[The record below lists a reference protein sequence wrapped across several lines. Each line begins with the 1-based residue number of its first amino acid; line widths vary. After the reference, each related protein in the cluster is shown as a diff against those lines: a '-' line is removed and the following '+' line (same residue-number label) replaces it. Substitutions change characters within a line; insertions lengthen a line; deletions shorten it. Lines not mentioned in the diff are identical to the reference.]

1 MTIRQTS
8 LVIAVS
14 LSALFVAVVGF
25 DLVEVIVGLAGTRR
39 MASTVTASSLV
50 SRATIELSLE
60 RSVMQVAL
68 NLNPPITP
76 QFRSIV
82 TEQRRLSDT
91 TFDTAMAVAD
101 NDRHLSY
108 DTEFVARLQALR
120 GRIDALRSTADREM
134 ALPLAQRDAQL
145 VESLP
150 MDLKA
155 TIEAFAHITTTLHER
170 DVALPGLVTVLG
182 EIQRWAWEVRE
193 YGGRERTYLAI
204 ATADGRPISQRRRG
218 EMAELHA
225 RAQFA
230 MEMLLQLSGELP
242 AGDQTYTQT
251 MAVRQVY
258 FERYAQVRTAMF
270 DASDRGESYPLTFD
284 EFFGESS
291 QALHTAVELSVVAGE
306 RTLRE
311 LAKHQRR
318 AWLHMVVYLMLVV
331 AAVVLCVCQIRY
343 TIRNISSRLN
353 GLADQMGR
361 LAAGDTTIDA
371 SRYLAQDEIGRMATA
386 LATFRHDAV
395 EKRSLEAQQRED
407 TERTIRQRQR
417 EETIHLLAERIERQT
432 RTAIEALADKS
443 DQLHDAASSMRD
455 RLASMV
461 DNASAVADVAA
472 STRESSDRA
481 RESVDAFGQALER
494 IDGDLGHSKRA
505 IDGASKTVAQAGQ
518 AVSEL
523 SARAESVAGVVRS
536 IATVAEQTHML
547 SLNAA
552 IEAARAGQSG
562 KGFAVVADAV
572 KKLAASTAHF
582 TNKIFHQIAEMQDAN
597 GNVENMMEQIMERM
611 QRVDDRSRE
620 IFDTI
625 AAQSA
630 GTQEINAMLVENQL
644 QAGHSA
650 EQADELA
657 TTAAKLG
664 SLAGDLETLAADLDV
679 QVAQIRNTIAGLN
692 ESSQAVDQ
700 EVDHLISAG

>member
-14 LSALFVAVVGF
+14 LSALLVAVVGF
-25 DLVEVIVGLAGTRR
+25 DLVGVVLSLAGTRR

-68 NLNPPITP
+68 NLSPPIAP

-82 TEQRRLSDT
+82 AEQRQLSDT
-91 TFDTAMAVAD
+91 TFDTAVAVAS
-101 NDRHLSY
+101 NDRHL
-108 DTEFVARLQALR
+108 DRNPEFVARLEELR
-120 GRIDALRSTADREM
+120 SRIDALRAAADREL
-134 ALPLAQRDAQL
+134 ALPLAQRDTQL

-150 MDLKA
+150 LDVKA

-170 DVALPGLVTVLG
+170 DVSLPGLVTVLG

-230 MEMLLQLSGELP
+230 MEMLLQLSEELP
-242 AGDQTYTQT
+242 QDDQTRRQTQ
-251 MAVRQVY
+251 AVQQRY
-258 FERYAQVRTAMF
+258 FERYGLVRTAMF
-270 DASDRGESYPLTFD
+270 AASDRSEPYPMAFD

-291 QALHTAVELSVVAGE
+291 QALHAAVELSVVAGE
-306 RTLRE
+306 RTLAE
-311 LAKHQRR
+311 LARAQRR
-318 AWLHMVVYLMLVV
+318 AWLHMIVYLMLVV
-331 AAVVLCVCQIRY
+331 AAIALCLCQIRY
-343 TIRNISSRLN
+343 TIRNVSHRLN

-361 LAAGDTTIDA
+361 LASGDTTIDT

-417 EETIHLLAERIERQT
+417 EETIHQLAERIERQT

-461 DNASAVADVAA
+461 DNATAVADVAA
-472 STRESSDRA
+472 TTRESSDRA

-494 IDGDLGHSKRA
+494 IDGDLGHSKHA
-505 IDGASKTVAQAGQ
+505 IDGASQTVAQAGQ

-523 SARAESVAGVVRS
+523 SARAEAVAGVVRS

-552 IEAARAGQSG
+552 IEAARAGHSG

-582 TNKIFHQIAEMQDAN
+582 TSEIFQQISEMQDAN

-630 GTQEINAMLVENQL
+630 GTREINAMLAENQR

-679 QVAQIRNTIAGLN
+679 QVAQIRNTIAGLSEN
-692 ESSQAVDQ
+692 SQEADQ